1 MGRNDMEAV
10 KMANSPEL
18 TNNDFQKLSQFIY
31 RKWGINLPLHKKD
44 LLAGRLKKRL
54 HTLSLSSFRDYC
66 QYLFSREGM
75 EQEPMFMVD
84 LITTNKTDFFR
95 EGDHFSYLTQS
106 ALPDLMKS
114 FPAMFSRP
122 FKIWSAGC
130 STGEEPYTLAMV
142 ISEFAKAV
150 QNVHFS
156 IWATDISSR
165 VLAQGRMGIYGQERI
180 EPIPLEFR
188 KKYLLR
194 SRNKENPVVRFTPE
208 IRAKIQ
214 FERLNLMEI
223 SSQVREQFHVIFC
236 RNVLIYF
243 DRVTQEKIVND
254 FFNRLEPGGYLF
266 LGHSETMTGFSIPLM
281 QMATT
286 VYRKSNETKKT
297 GGESK

>member
-1 MGRNDMEAV
+1 MEAV

-243 DRVTQEKIVND
+243 DRVTQEKMVND

>member
-1 MGRNDMEAV
+1 MEAV

-150 QNVHFS
+150 QNFHFS